1 MRPLTPNQRADAAL
15 KAMRN
20 EIAKGGATEAQIIAA
35 GELAA
40 GGDAQAER
48 ITAKVWGNR
57 FLCTRAN

>member
-1 MRPLTPNQRADAAL
+1 MKPLTPNQRAAKAL
-15 KAMRN
+15 TAMRDAMAN
-20 EIAKGGATEAQIIAA
+20 GAPEAQIIAA

-40 GGDAQAER
+40 GGDAQAAR